1 MNFVN
6 DVGSYAFENP
16 GGVPTNT
23 YANVLCFGHTIGGQA
38 LTIF

>member
-6 DVGSYAFENP
+6 DVGCCASENP

-23 YANVLCFGHTIGGQA
+23 YANSLCFGHTIGG
-38 LTIF
+38 